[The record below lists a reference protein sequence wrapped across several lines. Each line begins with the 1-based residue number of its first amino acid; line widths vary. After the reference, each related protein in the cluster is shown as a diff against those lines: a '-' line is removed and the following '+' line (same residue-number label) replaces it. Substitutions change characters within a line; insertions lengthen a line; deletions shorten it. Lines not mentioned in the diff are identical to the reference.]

1 MARKTSRPIRP
12 KENPPSREELL
23 ERLARTAQERFPNQ
37 ELRPFQ
43 PGQEKMSDV
52 LEEFLDPY
60 IDDAEND
67 DAYRKLIQF
76 GVIAWN
82 AALLE
87 GDAQREAVEKMIEIA
102 PASLRRDLRN
112 ILLEMIERKQRH
124 FSDNLRTILDYQLT
138 DMGGQWHLSIVST
151 PPPEEL

>member
-87 GDAQREAVEKMIEIA
+87 GDAQREAVEKMVEIA

-124 FSDNLRTILDYQLT
+124 FTDNQRRILDYQLT
-138 DMGGQWHLSIVST
+138 DLGGQWHLSIVST

>member
-1 MARKTSRPIRP
+1 MARKTSRRIRP

-43 PGQEKMSDV
+43 TGQEKMSDV

-60 IDDAEND
+60 IDEAEND